1 MLSLHKNCD
10 HLQRLQQMVIK
21 AMEENTIEFVVLT
34 VLHNWREHII
44 TKKKMKKYY
53 EGKIE
58 VDRGL
63 RIDQNR
69 YQESTLDDME
79 SFIANILIGNVKEE
93 DKYTFFL
100 PKLSEAEVQMI
111 EDQDIEFLNSFACYI
126 KNLENPD
133 VKYEEPLSL
142 EMQEQQSKTKFLR
155 GGSRRK
161 TIFLKVPLHKNQN
174 FWKICCKSIFSK
186 FSK

>member
-1 MLSLHKNCD
+1 MLSLNKNCD

-21 AMEENTIEFVVLT
+21 AMEENTIEFVILT

-44 TKKKMKKYY
+44 TKKQMKKYY

-63 RIDQNR
+63 RKGQNR
-69 YQESTLDDME
+69 YEESTLDDME
-79 SFIANILIGNVKEE
+79 LFIANIRIGDVKEV

-111 EDQDIEFLNSFACYI
+111 EDH
-126 KNLENPD
+126 
-133 VKYEEPLSL
+133 LS
-142 EMQEQQSKTKFLR
+142 
-155 GGSRRK
+155 
-161 TIFLKVPLHKNQN
+161 
-174 FWKICCKSIFSK
+174 
-186 FSK
+186 

>member
-1 MLSLHKNCD
+1 MKKN
-10 HLQRLQQMVIK
+10 Q
-21 AMEENTIEFVVLT
+21 IEFAILT

-44 TKKKMKKYY
+44 TKKQMKKYY

-63 RIDQNR
+63 RKGQNR
-69 YQESTLDDME
+69 YEESTLDDME
-79 SFIANILIGNVKEE
+79 SFIANSLIGDVKEE

-126 KNLENPD
+126 KNPDENPD

-142 EMQEQQSKTKFLR
+142 EMQEQESKTKFLR

-161 TIFLKVPLHKNQN
+161 TMVTLN
-174 FWKICCKSIFSK
+174 FSFTDLPT
-186 FSK
+186 